1 MALVFGLAVIALS
14 VQIFVYV
21 VGNEPRGKGTVNVVC
36 HTVRTGFVLPICLI
50 YPEIK
55 PQ

>member
-14 VQIFVYV
+14 VQILIYV
-21 VGNEPRGKGTVNVVC
+21 VGNELRGKGIVKVVC
-36 HTVRTGFVLPICLI
+36 HAVRAVFVLPICLI

>member
-21 VGNEPRGKGTVNVVC
+21 VGNEPHGKGIVKVVDYS
-36 HTVRTGFVLPICLI
+36 VRAGFVRPICLI